1 MESNQ
6 PVSEFPRSSED
17 KTVAIVAYLSL
28 VGFVVALILHN
39 QEGKKTQ
46 LGTFHLRQGLGI
58 LISSVAIS
66 FISIIPFLGWV
77 VGCVGLILILVMWI
91 MGIVAAANGEMKPAP
106 ILGAKFQEWFRT
118 AFV

>member
-6 PVSEFPRSSED
+6 PVSGVPKSSED

-28 VGFVVALILHN
+28 VGFVIALILHN

-46 LGTFHLRQGLGI
+46 LGAFHLRQGLGI
-58 LISSVAIS
+58 LISSVAMSI
-66 FISIIPFLGWV
+66 ISIIPILGWV
-77 VGCVGLILILVMWI
+77 VGCVGLIAILVMWI
-91 MGIVAAANGEMKPAP
+91 MGIIAAANGEMKPAP
-106 ILGAKFQEWFRT
+106 ILGAKFQEWFKT